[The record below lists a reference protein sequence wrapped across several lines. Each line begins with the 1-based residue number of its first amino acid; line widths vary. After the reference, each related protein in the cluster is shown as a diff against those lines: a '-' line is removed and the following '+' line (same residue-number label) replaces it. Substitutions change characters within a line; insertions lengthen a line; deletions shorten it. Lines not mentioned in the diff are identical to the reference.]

1 MQWMAPVLAL
11 GVCGVVSLEAIVQ
24 HTSTSMASGCP
35 VHARQKQ
42 PAA

>member
-11 GVCGVVSLEAIVQ
+11 GVCGVVSLEAMVQ
-24 HTSTSMASGCP
+24 RTSTSMATGCP
-35 VHARQKQ
+35 INMRQKK